1 MNPFYIIAAVFG
13 SLGVVHQVL
22 TGGKKQAETIT
33 PAKAQEQI
41 TPEPET
47 IEPKIEAQEEKPG
60 APIEEQNI
68 NQE

>member
-22 TGGKKQAETIT
+22 TGGKKTVETVT
-33 PAKAQEQI
+33 PGKAQEQI
-41 TPEPET
+41 TPEAET
-47 IEPKIEAQEEKPG
+47 IKPEIEAQEETPG